1 MSQNNIHSNQPSL
14 GLWRATSL
22 VVGNIVGAGVLML
35 PASLGVYGTLGL
47 LGWMLTTV
55 GSIALALVFARL
67 SRQYPIIGGP
77 YAYSRE
83 AFGEF
88 IGFQMA
94 WSYWVGTW
102 ASNAAIATAFVS
114 YLTSFW
120 PILAEDMFLAFV
132 VSGGSVWLFT
142 FVNTMGVRT
151 AGILQVFAVVVKV
164 VPLAAVGL
172 FGVFYF
178 NLENFVPINP
188 SGVPWITALGSA
200 AALTLFS
207 FLGIES
213 ATIPAEDVIEPE
225 KNIPRATVLGTLIA
239 AVIYIWTMTVIL
251 GLIPPAEL
259 SVSAAPFADASRVIF
274 GNWSVPII
282 AASAAAS
289 AFVTLNGWI
298 LLQGQIPLAAAQD
311 KIFPACFR
319 KVTKSGAP
327 AVGLIISSL
336 LMTGML
342 ILNYQATLVDQFT
355 AIVTFTT
362 FAVLLPYLYSSA
374 AELYFLCTGAAQLS
388 GWRLAR
394 SILVA
399 LLAFL
404 YTVVIVAGAGQQAVY
419 YGMIFV
425 FAGFPCYV
433 WMKRTDLLQK
443 GSPRQ

>member
-1 MSQNNIHSNQPSL
+1 MSPKNLQANHRSL

-22 VVGNIVGAGVLML
+22 VVGNIVGSGVLML
-35 PASLGVYGTLGL
+35 PASLGLYGTLGL
-47 LGWMLTTV
+47 LGWILTTI

-67 SRQYPIIGGP
+67 SRQYPRIGGP

-88 IGFQMA
+88 VGFQMA

-114 YLTSFW
+114 YLTTFW
-120 PILAEDMFLAFV
+120 PILAEDMLLAFV
-132 VSGGSVWLFT
+132 VAGGSVWLFT
-142 FVNTMGVRT
+142 FVNVMGVRT
-151 AGILQVFAVVVKV
+151 AGIIQVFAVIVKV
-164 VPLAAVGL
+164 LPLAAIGL
-172 FGVFYF
+172 FGVFYINPEHF
-178 NLENFVPINP
+178 MPINP
-188 SGVPWITALGSA
+188 SGESWITALGSA

-225 KNIPRATVLGTLIA
+225 KTIPRATVLGTLIS
-239 AVIYIWTMTVIL
+239 AVIYIWVMTVIL

-259 SVSAAPFADASRVIF
+259 SVSAAPFADAGRVIF

-298 LLQGQIPLAAAQD
+298 LLQGQIPLAAAKD
-311 KIFPACFR
+311 KIFPAIFG
-319 KVTKSGAP
+319 KVTKTGAP
-327 AVGLIISSL
+327 VMGLILSSL

-342 ILNYQATLVDQFT
+342 VLNYQATLVDQFT
-355 AIVTFTT
+355 LIVTFTT

-374 AELYFLCTGAAQLS
+374 AELYFLCTGAAHLS
-388 GWRLAR
+388 GWRLVR
-394 SILVA
+394 PILVA
-399 LLAFL
+399 AVAFL

-419 YGMIFV
+419 FGMIFV

-433 WMKRTDLLQK
+433 WMKRADFLQK
-443 GSPRQ
+443 RV